1 MYFYLIIFFI
11 RRLVS
16 SLAMTRLDLER
27 ERQAAEDLRREM
39 QSYISHVRQVETVLA
54 RKVSGDFVFFFFL
67 NYILNLIIICGILG
81 RRKGYNAKAVSA
93 TSQ

>member
-1 MYFYLIIFFI
+1 
-11 RRLVS
+11 
-16 SLAMTRLDLER
+16 MTRLDLER

-54 RKVSGDFVFFFFL
+54 RKVSGDFVFFFL